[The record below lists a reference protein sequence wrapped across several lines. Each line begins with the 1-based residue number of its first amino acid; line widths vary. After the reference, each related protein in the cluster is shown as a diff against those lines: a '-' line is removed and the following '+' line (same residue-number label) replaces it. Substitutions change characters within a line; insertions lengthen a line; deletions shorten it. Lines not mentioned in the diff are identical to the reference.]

1 MVDVCS
7 RFLEPSRKAWDS
19 QTPHSVEAGSL
30 RVAPG
35 IGVRVWESV
44 KVSFTLDTENAS
56 FFFFKAMAKCP
67 AFFVFI
73 WKGACVGASATVP
86 QVNVRSQRQKQTWS
100 CSPLG
105 SLSQGPG
112 AAPGVPTNAC
122 WMERNTGL
130 MLGCSLEQTKL
141 NIHPRVASTSAPGLH
156 RGFSPGKSTNLGV
169 GAPRHPAVTP
179 GNCTFPDSAVEPRSP
194 AIVTPS
200 RAGILSP
207 PSSLYKVSDNAQALL
222 HHGYLGPDILSPA
235 CQIMSGR

>member
-73 WKGACVGASATVP
+73 
-86 QVNVRSQRQKQTWS
+86 
-100 CSPLG
+100 
-105 SLSQGPG
+105 
-112 AAPGVPTNAC
+112 
-122 WMERNTGL
+122 
-130 MLGCSLEQTKL
+130 
-141 NIHPRVASTSAPGLH
+141 
-156 RGFSPGKSTNLGV
+156 
-169 GAPRHPAVTP
+169 
-179 GNCTFPDSAVEPRSP
+179 
-194 AIVTPS
+194 
-200 RAGILSP
+200 
-207 PSSLYKVSDNAQALL
+207 
-222 HHGYLGPDILSPA
+222 
-235 CQIMSGR
+235 